1 MKMKIPQEKQ
11 RQRAPSKRALETR
24 AAILDA
30 AERLFAARGFD
41 GTSIRDIGKEAGVQS
56 SLVNHHWGSKEE
68 LFARIVTRRADE
80 LSIARLS
87 ALAAH
92 NHRGTPTLDGIL
104 TAFFAPYLEKAEA
117 AGPQW
122 QAYARLVAMIS
133 ADPKWKELTERCFD
147 PTARL
152 FIDAI
157 TALFPQA
164 RRDDIAAGFVY
175 SVSAMLAL
183 ATSRWRI
190 GALSDEPDAMT
201 SHLKELV
208 QFCAAGI
215 TAAALSATE
224 PEEDQ
229 GI

>member
-1 MKMKIPQEKQ
+1 MKMKILQEKQ

-24 AAILDA
+24 EAILNA

-41 GTSIRDIGKEAGVQS
+41 GTSIRDIGKEAAVQS
-56 SLVNHHWGSKEE
+56 SLVNHHWGSKEA
-68 LFARIVTRRADE
+68 LFARIVTRRANE

-92 NHRGTPTLDGIL
+92 HQRGNPTLEGVL
-104 TAFFAPYLEKAEA
+104 TAFFGPYLEKAEK

-122 QAYARLVAMIS
+122 RAYARLVAMVS
-133 ADPKWKELTERCFD
+133 ADPEWKDLTEHCFD
-147 PTARL
+147 PTARI

-157 TALFPQA
+157 TALFPDA
-164 RRDDIAAGFVY
+164 NRDDIATGFVY

-190 GALSDEPDAMT
+190 DALSGNSDAMT
-201 SHLKELV
+201 DHLEELV
-208 QFCAAGI
+208 TFCAAGI
-215 TAAALSATE
+215 TAVALPCADTKT
-224 PEEDQ
+224 DQ

>member
-1 MKMKIPQEKQ
+1 MKLKIIEEKQ

-24 AAILDA
+24 EAILNA

-68 LFARIVTRRADE
+68 LFVRIVTRGANE

-87 ALAAH
+87 ALAEH
-92 NHRGTPTLDGIL
+92 NQRGTPTLDGIL
-104 TAFFAPYLEKAEA
+104 TAFFGPYLEKAET

-122 QAYARLVAMIS
+122 QAYARLVAMVS
-133 ADPKWKELTERCFD
+133 ADPKWKDLTEECFD

-152 FIDAI
+152 FINAI
-157 TALFPQA
+157 AALFPQA
-164 RRDDIAAGFVY
+164 RRDDIATGFVY
-175 SVSAMLAL
+175 AVSAMLAL

-190 GALSDEPDAMT
+190 GALSNDPDTMT
-201 SHLKELV
+201 SHLEDLV
-208 QFCAAGI
+208 RYCAAGF
-215 TAAALSATE
+215 AALATSQA
-224 PEEDQ
+224 PDPD
-229 GI
+229 